1 MKKIDITIDHLHEY
15 MRYIREEIDLPKT
28 SLHDYIKSHPSDF
41 GLLEKERF
49 TTRIKDIDFS
59 EGKNRIDLSYANL
72 SGTTL
77 RDVNFSGRNVIIK
90 GANLVG
96 CKIKG
101 DTRFTQMIS
110 LKGTNLGPIELDRNI
125 FIRADLEEAI
135 YDPDSSKDLMFP
147 ITKKQITDY
156 LEYLKK
162 NPGTNLNDYI
172 NTEYSHIYEDQ
183 HLNKDRHLIADLS
196 YEVIDDRFSKA
207 DISGANLTGAIIKGE
222 IHQLIMRDCIT
233 HHSLF
238 AEECKLINPD
248 LRGTNLSKNDF
259 NYPTIINGKF
269 SIDEKSRYLKSSVI
283 YIEGEET
290 LYDPCYNNHK
300 PHTERTSIKCTKND
314 IADYNRKHK
323 DGQSFISY
331 LKENPSGR
339 SNDDKEFIQR
349 CNEDEII
356 ADFSGQ
362 DLKGVRFKGVFKNCN
377 FSGAKINGCDF
388 SNSIMEDCN
397 FSEVIQEKSYL
408 ESAWEYARYPRDPII
423 KMDCTTFKNCDFTD
437 GDISYASGAG
447 VTFENVTATNL
458 IANNITLKTHINSD
472 NQPQPSV
479 ITRSNFKGAN
489 WSNSKG
495 DGLIIEDSN
504 FIDANFTGF
513 KNSSE
518 RSKAKIIRS
527 SLDRANFECADLSN
541 SEFKNNKTSKE
552 TSFKSTDI
560 NNTDFSQS
568 QLHGDTGRNWRAFL
582 TGYDKTKGNEA
593 TKFNNTDFQLDL
605 HDESIG
611 AINTTKA
618 IESENAHKAMQ
629 LEAEEKIRKNKQ
641 KIYNRAGIA
650 IIAGLAIASFAFPP
664 LLAATVPAA
673 IAIVATP
680 IISSV
685 IPTVMMAIT
694 AELAARNVTS
704 SKNPTVGK
712 WINKF
717 KGYWNK
723 ITGQEENKYD
733 DYQGPSLIR
742 PVADLFGAKHVVAGL
757 NFKPERDKKSHMD
770 AIENI
775 GQDIEMVR
783 DNEIEIKDFSL
794 EKDEILKEQAR
805 RLAEENAI
813 KLAKEE
819 AKRLA
824 KEASK
829 RKSTERWSKVKGMMT
844 RGSKPEVEELELATT
859 KNPMRTR

>member
-1 MKKIDITIDHLHEY
+1 MKKIDVTIDHLHEY

-59 EGKNRIDLSYANL
+59 DDKNRIDLSYANL

-96 CKIKG
+96 CKMKG
-101 DTRFTQMIS
+101 DTRFTEMIS
-110 LKGTNLGPIELDRNI
+110 LKGTNLGPIELDGNV
-125 FIRADLEEAI
+125 FIRANLEEAI
-135 YDPDSSKDLMFP
+135 YNPDSSKDLMFP
-147 ITKKQITDY
+147 ITEKQITDY
-156 LEYLKK
+156 LKHLKD
-162 NPGTNLNDYI
+162 NPTANLNDYI
-172 NTEYSHIYEDQ
+172 NAKYSYIY
-183 HLNKDRHLIADLS
+183 KDRHLIADLS
-196 YEVIDDRFSKA
+196 NKVIDERFSKA

-222 IHQLIMRDCIT
+222 IHQLKMRDCIT

-238 AEECKLINPD
+238 AEECKLIDPD
-248 LRGTNLSKNDF
+248 LRGTNLSNNDF
-259 NYPTIINGKF
+259 DYPTITNGKF
-269 SIDEKSRYLKSSVI
+269 SIDKKSRYLESSVI

-290 LYDPCYNNHK
+290 LYDPCYNNRSPDTK
-300 PHTERTSIKCTKND
+300 RTSIKCTKDEIDN
-314 IADYNRKHK
+314 YRHRHK
-323 DGQSFISY
+323 KDQSFISY
-331 LKENPSGR
+331 LKENPAGR
-339 SNDDKEFIQR
+339 SDHDKEILR
-349 CNEDEII
+349 GCNEDEIV

-423 KMDCTTFKNCDFTD
+423 KMDCTTFKNCDFTY

-479 ITRSNFKGAN
+479 ITRSNFKGSN
-489 WSNSKG
+489 LSNSKG

-518 RSKAKIIRS
+518 RSKAKITRS

-560 NNTDFSQS
+560 NNTNFSQS
-568 QLHGDTGRNWRAFL
+568 QLHGDTGRNWGAWL

-650 IIAGLAIASFAFPP
+650 IIVGLAVASVVFPP

-673 IAIVATP
+673 IAVVATP

-685 IPTVMMAIT
+685 LPTAMMAIT
-694 AELAARNVTS
+694 AELAARNATS

-717 KGYWNK
+717 KGFWNK
-723 ITGQEENKYD
+723 ITGGEENKYD

-742 PVADLFGAKHVVAGL
+742 PIADLFGAKQVVAGL
-757 NFKPERDKKSHMD
+757 NYKPERDKKSHID

-775 GQDIEMVR
+775 GKDIEMVK
-783 DNEIEIKDFSL
+783 DKEGEIKDFSK
-794 EKDEILKEQAR
+794 EKDAMLEAKAIK
-805 RLAEENAI
+805 LAEENAK
-813 KLAKEE
+813 KLAKKE
-819 AKRLA
+819 AEKLV

-829 RKSTERWSKVKGMMT
+829 RKYAARWSKVKGIMT
-844 RGSKPEVEELELATT
+844 NRHEPKLEELELSAT
-859 KNPMRTR
+859 KNLMRAR